1 MMTARYNLR
10 DPMKHARRLTMRLSV
25 CLWLALGCTAWGQ
38 VVDSWMAPAT
48 ELARQ
53 IAALTGPGAIS
64 LSVRNDS
71 SIAASEVPVIRQRLQ
86 VALNALGVTIRNQ
99 AAADAAT
106 TVQVT
111 LSQTAQQGLWVAEVQ
126 QGPETRVAMVTA
138 ANPAPAAE
146 VEGTP
151 VLLRRALL
159 FSQRSP
165 MLDVGLFALPGEATG
180 DGHLVVLSPEMIAIY
195 HRDEKSDGG
204 WVKEQSFEIAH
215 GRAYPRDVRG
225 RLQVD
230 AGAVFK
236 AYLPGV
242 ICTASQRTTGGGV
255 AVSCADSDDPWPI
268 DSRKAFY
275 NSSRNFFTGVITPSA
290 GVAPGPFYS
299 AADLPEKNGMATVYS
314 EVSGQVRLYDG
325 GGLKVLAGSRDWGS
339 DVAGVQSGCGSG
351 AQLLATASGVATQ
364 DSLRAYEVQGR
375 NAIAVSAPLPMDG
388 EVTAMWPMISA
399 SGAGGVPTVVA
410 ILKKQQ
416 PVKYEAYRVSVVCN
430 Q

>member
-1 MMTARYNLR
+1 ME
-10 DPMKHARRLTMRLSV
+10 DARRLTMRLSV
-25 CLWLALGCTAWGQ
+25 CLWLALAGAAWGQ
-38 VVDSWMAPAT
+38 AADSWTAPAT

-71 SIAASEVPVIRQRLQ
+71 SIAASEVPVIRQKLQ
-86 VALNALGVTIRNQ
+86 AALGALGVTIRNQ
-99 AAADAAT
+99 TAADATT

-138 ANPAPAAE
+138 VNPVPAVE

-159 FSQRSP
+159 FSQTAP
-165 MLDVGLFALPGEATG
+165 MLDVGLFALPGDAAGE
-180 DGHLVVLSPEMIAIY
+180 GHLVVLSPESIGIY
-195 HRDEKSDGG
+195 HRDEKAAGG
-204 WVKEQSFEIAH
+204 WVKDQSFEIAH

-225 RLQVD
+225 RLQAD
-230 AGAVFK
+230 AGAMFK

-242 ICTASQRTTGGGV
+242 ICAASQRTTGGGV

-268 DSRKAFY
+268 GSRKAFY
-275 NSSRNFFTGVITPSA
+275 NSSRNFFTGVITPSVSA
-290 GVAPGPFYS
+290 APGPFYS
-299 AADLPEKNGMATVYS
+299 AAELVQKNGMATVYS

-325 GGLKVLAGSRDWGS
+325 GGLKVLAGARDWGS

-388 EVTAMWPMISA
+388 EVMAMWPMISA
-399 SGAGGVPTVVA
+399 NGAGGVPAVA

-416 PVKYEAYRVSVVCN
+416 PAKYEAYRVSVVCN

>member
-10 DPMKHARRLTMRLSV
+10 DPMKDARQLTMRLV
-25 CLWLALGCTAWGQ
+25 CLWGLLACAAWGQ
-38 VVDSWMAPAT
+38 AGDNWTAPAT

-86 VALNALGVTIRNQ
+86 AGLSALGVTIRNQ
-99 AAADAAT
+99 SASEAAT
-106 TVQVT
+106 TVRVT
-111 LSQTAQQGLWVAEVQ
+111 LSQAAQHGVWVAEVQ

-138 ANPAPAAE
+138 VNPTPAAE
-146 VEGTP
+146 TEGTP
-151 VLLRRALL
+151 VLLRRTLL
-159 FSQRSP
+159 FSQTAP
-165 MLDVGLFALPGEATG
+165 MLDAGLFVLPGDAGG
-180 DGHLVVLSPEMIAIY
+180 DGHLVVLSPELIVIY
-195 HRDEKSDGG
+195 HRDEKADGG
-204 WVKEQSFEIAH
+204 WVKDQSFEIAH
-215 GRAYPRDVRG
+215 SRAYPRDVRG
-225 RLQVD
+225 RLQAD
-230 AGAVFK
+230 AAGVFK

-242 ICTASQRTTGGGV
+242 ICTASQINGGGV

-268 DSRKAFY
+268 GSRKAFY
-275 NSSRNFFTGVITPSA
+275 NSSRNFFTGVITPSVGA
-290 GVAPGPFYS
+290 APGPFYS
-299 AADLPEKNGMATVYS
+299 AADLQQKNGMVTVYS

-339 DVAGVQSGCGSG
+339 DVVGVQSGCGSG
-351 AQLLATASGVATQ
+351 AQLLTTASGVGLQ
-364 DSLRAYEVQGR
+364 DSLRAYEVEGR

-388 EVTAMWPMISA
+388 EVTAMWPMMTNGPA
-399 SGAGGVPTVVA
+399 AAPAVVA
-410 ILKKQQ
+410 ILKKRQ